1 MEGVRGPRRVCEAR
15 GVEEGELFE
24 LFDDLES
31 QAGAAYARDRD
42 AERADRARSE
52 YAEVSLASRL
62 MASIGA
68 ELALEVGGVGRLTG
82 TVERVS
88 AGWLELRAPGWCW
101 VVCQAAVT
109 VVTGA
114 SERAVPEVAWSPLAR
129 LGLGSVLRGLGESG
143 ERCVVHLGDGTSL
156 DGVPRRVGAD
166 FVELETPVR
175 RLLIAFDGIAAVQ
188 SPG

>member
-1 MEGVRGPRRVCEAR
+1 
-15 GVEEGELFE
+15 VEEEELFE

-31 QAGAAYARDRD
+31 QAGAAYARDRE

-68 ELALEVGGVGRLTG
+68 EMTLEVGGVGRLAG
-82 TVERVS
+82 TVERVA
-88 AGWLELRAPGWCW
+88 AGWLELWAPGSRW
-101 VVCQAAVT
+101 VVRQAAIT
-109 VVTGA
+109 VVAGA
-114 SERAVPEVAWSPLAR
+114 SERAFPEVAWSPIAR
-129 LGLGSVLRGLGESG
+129 LGLGSALRGLGESG
-143 ERCVVHLGDGTSL
+143 ERCVVHLLDGTSL
-156 DGVPRRVGAD
+156 DGIPRRVGAD

-175 RLLIAFDGIAAVQ
+175 CLLVAFAGIAAVQ